1 MLFSLSLH
9 KDKSLP
15 IVLRH
20 IETLPKLLFLY
31 FRSRQKTFRNNR
43 NKIGIQEGNKPDNLN
58 RLVRRLHRK
67 DWFLYIERAK
77 KERKTE
83 EGRNALSSLDRFT
96 FHFSPGF
103 FFSSLVV
110 KVYYCIFA

>member
-1 MLFSLSLH
+1 M
-9 KDKSLP
+9 
-15 IVLRH
+15 
-20 IETLPKLLFLY
+20 
-31 FRSRQKTFRNNR
+31 
-43 NKIGIQEGNKPDNLN
+43 
-58 RLVRRLHRK
+58 
-67 DWFLYIERAK
+67 YIERAK